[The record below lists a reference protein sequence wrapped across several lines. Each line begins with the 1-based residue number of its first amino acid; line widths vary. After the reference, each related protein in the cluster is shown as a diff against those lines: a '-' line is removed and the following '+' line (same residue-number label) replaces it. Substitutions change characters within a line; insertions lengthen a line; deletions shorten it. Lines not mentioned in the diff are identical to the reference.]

1 MFIMLTSSD
10 IISLFNTS
18 QESYSPIVVPPIDD
32 DIVLLCKA
40 ILTTLYSIY
49 LWSDADCLSR
59 LILTNVAHKRSLGT
73 AVRFNP
79 MIGAFKSYDPSI
91 HDDAKNGIQNK
102 MEQEW
107 AARIAA
113 QLLIRACKMGC
124 QSFILNTVKYTWVQR
139 L

>member
-1 MFIMLTSSD
+1 MSTSSD

-59 LILTNVAHKRSLGT
+59 LILTNVAHKLSLGT

-91 HDDAKNGIQNK
+91 KDDATN
-102 MEQEW
+102 
-107 AARIAA
+107 
-113 QLLIRACKMGC
+113 
-124 QSFILNTVKYTWVQR
+124 R